1 MIMMMMKCKCINVNY
16 IRHLPCCES
25 GFWVLQEL
33 QQVDEWLQK
42 TKGSEHFLRL
52 LWGISTQRPNDVK
65 DHSGKRNNALGM
77 YERSTLAS
85 LQVQVNHQAVIECYT
100 QAGSTFPRRQRRTRT

>member
-1 MIMMMMKCKCINVNY
+1 MAS
-16 IRHLPCCES
+16 E
-25 GFWVLQEL
+25 
-33 QQVDEWLQK
+33 DEKRLNL
-42 TKGSEHFLRL
+42 GRRSENFLRL

-65 DHSGKRNNALGM
+65 DQSGKTNNALGM

-85 LQVQVNHQAVIECYT
+85 LQVQVNHQAGIECYK